1 MEECVFRVN
10 KTKTKTC
17 CLLMWPWF
25 GSRCFWGC
33 LLLVLT
39 RAVLPG
45 CREWELLT
53 SCQKNLLL
61 GTAFVSPPEVRL
73 RFSKCGRLYLAQ
85 LLFNSKIQHSLPCL
99 TAARALN
106 MLCSPSCW
114 AFPLI
119 STLHYCVQ
127 NYPTEGCISFSF
139 AQNLDVIYSTKFLMV
154 LTGLCTRS
162 WLSKS

>member
-10 KTKTKTC
+10 KSKTKTC

-45 CREWELLT
+45 CREWSLLT

-99 TAARALN
+99 TAARALTVLSVFSQLLSLPLDFHFAL
-106 MLCSPSCW
+106 LCSKLPHRR
-114 AFPLI
+114 
-119 STLHYCVQ
+119 LHLLFIC
-127 NYPTEGCISFSF
+127 
-139 AQNLDVIYSTKFLMV
+139 TKFGCHL
-154 LTGLCTRS
+154 
-162 WLSKS
+162 